1 MTNTNVSQSVVNIC
15 VTTNFVA
22 SDTNVYT
29 ENVVQ
34 NGQNKNDAITSSK

>member
-1 MTNTNVSQSVVNIC
+1 MSQSVVNIC